1 MQVTRRLVGAP
12 LAAVFTQRVRHM
24 PAVGVA
30 AAQVPGGDADQRCRL
45 VHFDEGQRKDD
56 VLQKYL
62 AGHDGSERVLFVGRA
77 QEKTRVISSVRRR
90 NRSPGPATRGWGAE
104 ARWSTIST
112 CTASTPVGGR
122 FPANRRPAARP
133 THQPR
138 PDHRSRRVRRG
149 QQRRGQQPHRHR
161 RATRWR
167 AALRRPPR
175 TSPAGADTHA
185 DTVHVALI
193 TVAGVAQVPARPP
206 AMDCCRALRAI
217 T

>member
-1 MQVTRRLVGAP
+1 VQVTRRLVGAP

-104 ARWSTIST
+104 ARWSPCLPVLLRPLWEVAFPPTGGLLRVQRISHDPIT
-112 CTASTPVGGR
+112 GADA
-122 FPANRRPAARP
+122 FAAVNNP
-133 THQPR
+133 T
-138 PDHRSRRVRRG
+138 DIDG
-149 QQRRGQQPHRHR
+149 QHAG
-161 RATRWR
+161 
-167 AALRRPPR
+167 ALRFGDPR
-175 TSPAGADTHA
+175 
-185 DTVHVALI
+185 
-193 TVAGVAQVPARPP
+193 AQARLEPTP
-206 AMDCCRALRAI
+206 TPTPCMWR
-217 T
+217 